1 MCEIWPNPCQHLH
14 LFGRK
19 GQMSHLPQ
27 GGVARGLST
36 GARETLLADRQVVSA
51 VQHGVLGWFGI
62 LTKFF
67 QDSS

>member
-27 GGVARGLST
+27 GGVARGLPT
-36 GARETLLADRQVVSA
+36 GARETLLADRQVKSRWSQRSNMVFLVGLAS
-51 VQHGVLGWFGI
+51 
-62 LTKFF
+62 
-67 QDSS
+67 